1 MKNPLLS
8 AEKVTKN
15 YRSGNTILEVLKGVD
30 LSLDEGEIAVLLG
43 ASGSGKSTLLN
54 ILAGID
60 KPDSGKVFLNND
72 ELTSFIDNRLTKKRN
87 RELGFVFQ
95 FHHLLK
101 DFTVLENVM
110 LPGLIAG
117 TDIKK
122 VRIKAMELLEELGLP
137 DRASHKP
144 GEISGGEAQRVAV
157 ARALINNPRIVFADE
172 PTGNLDRAN
181 GKVLLN
187 LLEQLNQ
194 RYRLTFLIATHNEE
208 LLEQSRQ
215 LLLKDGIIYE
225 N

>member
-15 YRSGNTILEVLKGVD
+15 YQSGNTILEVLKGVD
-30 LSLDEGEIAVLLG
+30 LSLNEGEIAVLLG

-60 KPDSGKVFLNND
+60 KPDSGKVYLNND
-72 ELTSFIDNRLTKKRN
+72 ELTSFMDNRLTKKRN

-181 GKVLLN
+181 GEVLLN
-187 LLEQLNQ
+187 LLMQLNQ

-215 LLLKDGIIYE
+215 LLLKDGIIHE